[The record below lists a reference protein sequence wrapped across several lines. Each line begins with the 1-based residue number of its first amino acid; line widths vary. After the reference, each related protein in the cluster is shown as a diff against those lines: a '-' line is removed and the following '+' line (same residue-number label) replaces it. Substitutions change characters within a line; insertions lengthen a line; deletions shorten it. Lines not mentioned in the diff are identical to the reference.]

1 MLLVIA
7 VVAEHTW
14 QDAATGRLLMM
25 YLVPYAV
32 AGWSTVGEAIVR
44 MGRGDIF
51 NEHSLMT
58 IATIGALAI
67 GFMPGGSNEFAEA
80 VFVMLFYLVGETF
93 EEYAEDSSRRSISH
107 LLELRP
113 TTACVLRFGRLHEVS
128 PETVSVGETIVVRP
142 GDKIPLDGEITE
154 GGSSL
159 DTSAL
164 TGESMPRDAAAGDA
178 VYSGCVNLT
187 GVLKIRVTKAYDDS
201 TVEQIIDLV
210 ENAADNKS
218 ESEAFI
224 TRFARVY
231 TPIVVVLALL
241 VAVVPPLSADSYM
254 PAFTMWLGRALM
266 FLVVACPCALVI
278 SVPLTF
284 FAGIGRA
291 SKHGILVKGSN
302 YLETLARVNMMI
314 FDKTGT
320 LTEGRFR
327 VRSVHPSANM
337 NADRLLLAA
346 AIAERYSAHPLAAAL
361 RSACEKEA
369 VDDAQLSDTE
379 EIAGQGVHAVITL
392 GGVKHTVHVGNT
404 RLMETAGAR
413 WQAVSE
419 AGTVV
424 HVAIDGSYAGSI
436 VIADSIKSDARDVI
450 ATLKGMGIKQT
461 VMLTGDNNAV
471 ARDVADA
478 IGIDEY
484 QASMTPKEKLR
495 QARLLVAVGHHRS
508 RRVAFVGD
516 GINDAPSL
524 TYADVGIAMGAM
536 GSGAAIE
543 AADIVLMDDRLPKIA
558 TAITIARHTVSIAK
572 QNTAFAIGVKIAV
585 LALAYYGMATMWMAV
600 MADVGVTVIAVLN
613 AMRALKA

>member
-1 MLLVIA
+1 MLLVMAI
-7 VVAEHTW
+7 VAEHTW
-14 QDAATGRLLMM
+14 QDAATVQLLLI
-25 YLVPYAV
+25 YLVPYVV
-32 AGWSTVGEAIVR
+32 AGWSTVGEAVVR

-93 EEYAEDSSRRSISH
+93 EEYAEDKSRRSISH

-113 TTACVLRFGRLHEVS
+113 STACVMRSGRLHEVS
-128 PETVSVGETIVVRP
+128 PETVTIGETIAVRP

-164 TGESMPRDAAAGDA
+164 TGESMPRDVGVGDA
-178 VYSGCVNLT
+178 VYSGCINLS
-187 GVLKIRVTKAYDDS
+187 GVLMIRVTKAYDDS
-201 TVEQIIDLV
+201 TVERIIDLV
-210 ENAADNKS
+210 ENAAASKS
-218 ESEAFI
+218 RSEAFI
-224 TRFARVY
+224 TRFARTY
-231 TPIVVVLALL
+231 TPTVVILALL
-241 VAVVPPLSADSYM
+241 VAIVPPLFYGSYM

-284 FAGIGRA
+284 FAGIGGA
-291 SKHGILVKGSN
+291 SKHGILIKGSN
-302 YLETLARVNMMI
+302 HLETLAEVKAI
-314 FDKTGT
+314 LFDKTGT
-320 LTEGRFR
+320 LTEGRFG
-327 VRSVHPSANM
+327 VRSVHPVNM
-337 NADRLLLAA
+337 DASRLLLIA
-346 AIAERYSAHPLAAAL
+346 AIAERYSAHPVAAAL
-361 RSACEKEA
+361 RSACDRNI
-369 VDDAQLSDTE
+369 VDDAQVSDTE
-379 EIAGQGVHAVITL
+379 EIAGQGVSAVIML
-392 GGVKHTVHVGNT
+392 GGAKHTVHVGNT
-404 RLMETAGAR
+404 RLMETAGTQ
-413 WQAVSE
+413 WQAVNE
-419 AGTVV
+419 AGTIV
-424 HVAIDGSYAGSI
+424 HVALDGSYAGSI

-461 VMLTGDNNAV
+461 VMLTGDNDDV
-471 ARDVADA
+471 AREVAAA

-484 QASMTPKEKLR
+484 EASLMPNDKMMA
-495 QARLLVAVGHHRS
+495 ARKQIAHAHQSAGK
-508 RRVAFVGD
+508 VAFVGD
-516 GINDAPSL
+516 GINDAPTL
-524 TYADVGIAMGAM
+524 ALADVGIAMGAM

-543 AADIVLMDDRLPKIA
+543 ASDVVLMDDRLSKIA
-558 TAITIARHTVSIAK
+558 TAITTARHTVSIAK

-585 LALAYYGMATMWMAV
+585 LVLATVGLATMWMAV